1 MEAGTRKIINQRD
14 LESVSLSR
22 EYRPEY
28 EHLKKSLVRKE
39 AVCVF

>member
-1 MEAGTRKIINQRD
+1 MRAGRTDTKQRN

-28 EHLKKSLVRKE
+28 ERLKKSLVRDE
-39 AVCVF
+39 VVLF